1 MGLKTTNHLVSNLY
15 FNKTRLKVVK
25 CFDDVQSFIFDVK
38 FGVFY
43 IYLGGW
49 SDLESKVEF
58 SVLSAPLATLKTT
71 KQVGSR
77 KTVFCTLLT
86 ALRLWEN
93 LPFRDKNEQFITIF
107 ENLVTLWILNYVE
120 NWLDLESK
128 VEFSVLSAPP
138 ATLKTTKQVGGQK
151 TAFWTLL
158 TALGLWENFPFWDK
172 NEPFIIIF

>member
-58 SVLSAPLATLKTT
+58 SVLSAP
-71 KQVGSR
+71 
-77 KTVFCTLLT
+77 
-86 ALRLWEN
+86 
-93 LPFRDKNEQFITIF
+93 
-107 ENLVTLWILNYVE
+107 
-120 NWLDLESK
+120 
-128 VEFSVLSAPP
+128 P

-158 TALGLWENFPFWDK
+158 TALGLWENFPFRDK
-172 NEPFIIIF
+172 NDQFIIIFENLVTLWILNYVEN